1 MQKFDNSH
9 HSTCDTVFIGGSHEY
24 LDESD
29 PFATNEELEDET
41 N

>member
-9 HSTCDTVFIGGSHEY
+9 HSTCDTEY

-29 PFATNEELEDET
+29 PFASHEELRLV
-41 N
+41 

>member
-9 HSTCDTVFIGGSHEY
+9 HSTCDTVFIGSSHEY

-29 PFATNEELEDET
+29 LFASHDELQLV
-41 N
+41 